1 MSVRTCAV
9 GGSVRSTGAARRRRR
24 VKVKRRGSIV
34 VASSNGLAEPIDE
47 ETHLQDRARRARVA
61 RRHRHERLQRRLL
74 LFGTH
79 PDRGGAPTRARRTT
93 VHLRS
98 GARDFLRAPTRPR
111 DHRTKFV
118 VVDFRVSRATA
129 RRRAKVSLQT
139 ASGAVTGSPT
149 AHSRPRWAS
158 SACSRGLSCI
168 LHVRDASSIA
178 RAACLARPT
187 WGTTVRPA
195 DTLFSFAVPTPRQES
210 LTPSLP
216 STSQNG
222 PSSVR
227 VRVVR

>member
-1 MSVRTCAV
+1 MRTCAV

-61 RRHRHERLQRRLL
+61 RRHRHERLQRCLL

-79 PDRGGAPTRARRTT
+79 PDRGGAPIRASHDGAPQIWRARLPPRADTSS
-93 VHLRS
+93 RS
-98 GARDFLRAPTRPR
+98 SDEV
-111 DHRTKFV
+111 V

-168 LHVRDASSIA
+168 SRVRDAASIA

-227 VRVVR
+227 VLVVR

>member
-79 PDRGGAPTRARRTT
+79 PDRGGAPIRARRTT

-111 DHRTKFV
+111 DHRTKSSSSIFACPAPRRGGELRSV
-118 VVDFRVSRATA
+118 CKRPPGRSPDPRPRILDRAGPPRRVREVYRAFRASATPRASPERRAWRDQHGGRRCAPPTRFFRSRCRPLDRNPSPPPSPPHLRMD
-129 RRRAKVSLQT
+129 RRR
-139 ASGAVTGSPT
+139 
-149 AHSRPRWAS
+149 
-158 SACSRGLSCI
+158 
-168 LHVRDASSIA
+168 
-178 RAACLARPT
+178 
-187 WGTTVRPA
+187 
-195 DTLFSFAVPTPRQES
+195 
-210 LTPSLP
+210 
-216 STSQNG
+216 
-222 PSSVR
+222 
-227 VRVVR
+227 